1 MEEKIEDMIYRDP
14 WHFRPHRK
22 SKSGRQ
28 VFESHPYPLPSLS
41 LDYEMKVIAIRECG
55 SVVCIHFRSDGGGTF
70 SRSGF
75 VMESTLSDGEYF
87 NTIFT
92 ADCIS
97 RDNKNA
103 NVVAAPSDI
112 EISVVLSD
120 GTTCIGELVGYDL
133 YYNIAAIKMK
143 TQMLIPPLRL
153 KDLDDSMSIRPN
165 STDQLYDHRGRFRL
179 YPGDRV
185 AALGCYSCAQMGFM
199 IVSGIFRTTPV
210 EFRCENLLHAE
221 CIIASASIGG
231 PLINRYGEVIGIN
244 FFSNVFTPF
253 LPINIV
259 SLWWLNVKKNG
270 HCVIPRLGLNL
281 KNMSLCRPRHLELVL
296 LAFPNTSRGVVVD
309 EDQLESIEAS
319 TKILKSDIII
329 ECDGKPVGG
338 TLEFLELIW
347 DKAGESVRLTL
358 LRPSDGCRLNV
369 TVTVGNVDPSQLNG
383 SVNLILEEKRV
394 TMGRVFGAEVEYNKK
409 MAEAEIS
416 SVNKNY

>member
-28 VFESHPYPLPSLS
+28 VFESHPYPLP
-41 LDYEMKVIAIRECG
+41 IAI
-55 SVVCIHFRSDGGGTF
+55 
-70 SRSGF
+70 
-75 VMESTLSDGEYF
+75 
-87 NTIFT
+87 
-92 ADCIS
+92 
-97 RDNKNA
+97 
-103 NVVAAPSDI
+103 
-112 EISVVLSD
+112 
-120 GTTCIGELVGYDL
+120 
-133 YYNIAAIKMK
+133 
-143 TQMLIPPLRL
+143 TQ
-153 KDLDDSMSIRPN
+153 
-165 STDQLYDHRGRFRL
+165 
-179 YPGDRV
+179 
-185 AALGCYSCAQMGFM
+185 
-199 IVSGIFRTTPV
+199 TTPV
-210 EFRCENLLHAE
+210 EFR
-221 CIIASASIGG
+221 
-231 PLINRYGEVIGIN
+231 
-244 FFSNVFTPF
+244 
-253 LPINIV
+253 
-259 SLWWLNVKKNG
+259 

-296 LAFPNTSRGVVVD
+296 LAFPNTSRGVVD
-309 EDQLESIEAS
+309 EVTNWSLLKLPPS

-347 DKAGESVRLTL
+347 DKVGESVRLTL

-394 TMGRVFGAEVEYNKK
+394 TMGRVFGAEVEYNK